1 MMTRLR
7 SLARVVGRNALARRF
22 PVRPVEEHLAGALAW
37 LQRAQAQADGAGS
50 PAYYG
55 FLTGWAAA
63 YPETSGYLIPTLFAA
78 SPHAGGQLRDQGLAM
93 ANWLVSLQMPGGG
106 FPAGLA
112 KANTPPEPSVFNT
125 GQILLGM
132 LAAYRET
139 GDRRY
144 LAAGTAAGRWLSK
157 IQSAD
162 GSWRQ
167 HTYRNQLHS
176 YKTRVAWALL
186 ELYKETGEE
195 RFHNA
200 ARKNLDWALSCQQ
213 PNGWFRYAPFSG
225 ERAFTHTI
233 SYVLEGLLSAG
244 QILNESS
251 YLAAVDR
258 TLESILP
265 RVREDG
271 WLSGSFDA
279 DWSPTWYCCL
289 TGNAQLASV
298 LLRRFTEAEDRR
310 FECSGRK
317 LLSFVKATQDLDAA
331 DPNVRG
337 AISGSYPAWGRY
349 LSFCYPNWA
358 AKFFCDALLQEL
370 ELARQAAAASPNREA
385 GIAAR
390 PR

>member
-1 MMTRLR
+1 MR
-7 SLARVVGRNALARRF
+7 SAALVLGRNALGRRF

-37 LQRAQAQADGAGS
+37 LRRAQAQTSAGGS

-55 FLTGWAAA
+55 LLTGWAAA

-78 SPHAGGQLRDQGLAM
+78 SAYADRNLRDQAIAM
-93 ANWLVSLQMPGGG
+93 ADWLISLQMPEGG

-112 KANTPPEPSVFNT
+112 RSNAAPAPSVFNS

-132 LAAYRET
+132 MAAYRET

-144 LAAGTAAGRWLSK
+144 LVAGTAAGRWLSK

-213 PNGWFRYAPFSG
+213 PNGWFRYAPFWG
-225 ERAFTHTI
+225 ERAFTHTV

-258 TLESILP
+258 ALESIVPL
-265 RVREDG
+265 VREDG
-271 WLSGSFDA
+271 WLPGSFDSN
-279 DWSPTWYCCL
+279 WRPTWYCCL
-289 TGNAQLASV
+289 TGNAQLAGV
-298 LLRRFTEAEDRR
+298 MLRRFAETGDPRY
-310 FECSGRK
+310 EGGGRK
-317 LLSFVKATQDLDAA
+317 LLSFVKSTQDLDAT
-331 DPNVRG
+331 DPDLRG
-337 AISGSYPAWGRY
+337 AIGGSYPVWGRY
-349 LSFCYPNWA
+349 LNLCYPNWA
-358 AKFFCDALLQEL
+358 AKFFCDSLLQEL
-370 ELARQAAAASPNREA
+370 ELSRKVPAQPSDREA